1 MRTDK
6 LDEAG
11 FELVGKV
18 DDKAIL
24 VPADVEDGSVISDK
38 VHIISERSFQVRR
51 PTPLSFGNDL
61 IPGAEWC
68 LGLRVSFPN
77 SRRQSTEVDEARL
90 GLRRNA
96 SLKARFLSLA
106 PPVIARQK
114 LHWPC
119 WPRVMRKV

>member
-38 VHIISERSFQVRR
+38 VHIISERSFLVRR

-61 IPGAEWC
+61 ITGAEWC
-68 LGLRVSFPN
+68 LGLRVSFPKDLKCLPGYYIHRH
-77 SRRQSTEVDEARL
+77 SMFPPWDQS
-90 GLRRNA
+90 
-96 SLKARFLSLA
+96 KF
-106 PPVIARQK
+106 PPWEHINR
-114 LHWPC
+114 P
-119 WPRVMRKV
+119 